1 MTAEHPTPRLLRRG
15 AAALAL
21 IALVTV
27 PNAIQAA
34 PWARAATPIAQSSA
48 CPAAGNGIVPTP
60 AIRFGRGGGN
70 IRPMAV
76 TIADS
81 GAISYDGANP
91 VTTTY
96 TISPAAVQGLERLAG
111 AEGFWS
117 MPQMTSAPGVL
128 PDIATQ
134 FITMRLGCSATTY
147 TVRVHGDSLPAFTEL
162 YDTLT
167 AAAGISA
174 GPLAPAPSP
183 QAGPQR
189 ITLQNAGES
198 LSYSIGD
205 RVLVQ
210 LGTGYAWTL
219 SFSTPGIFTRVPN
232 YMLILGAQGLFTAA
246 HQGRTVL
253 TAVGTPTCRSSH
265 PACALPS
272 RLVRFTLVVQPPI
285 QP

>member
-1 MTAEHPTPRLLRRG
+1 MNTTTQSQRPLRRG
-15 AAALAL
+15 AAVFAL

-27 PNAIQAA
+27 PNALQAA
-34 PWARAATPIAQSSA
+34 PRARAATPIVQSSA
-48 CPAAGNGIVPTP
+48 CPAAGNGVAPTP

-70 IRPMAV
+70 IRPMTV

-81 GAISYDGANP
+81 GAISYDGASP
-91 VTTTY
+91 VTTAY
-96 TISPAAVQGLERLAG
+96 VISPAAVQGLERLAG

-117 MPQMTSAPGVL
+117 MPQMTATPGVL
-128 PDIATQ
+128 PDIATR

-147 TVRVHGDSLPAFTEL
+147 TARVRGSVAAFDEL

-174 GPLAPAPSP
+174 GPATPTPSG
-183 QAGPQR
+183 QASPQR

-210 LGTGYAWTL
+210 LGTTYAWTL
-219 SFSTPGIFTRVPN
+219 NFNPPGIFSRVPN
-232 YMLILGAQGLFTAA
+232 SMLILGAQGIFSAA
-246 HQGRTVL
+246 HQGRTIL
-253 TAVGTPTCRSSH
+253 TATGDPACRSAH

-272 RLVRFTLVVQPPI
+272 RIVRFTLVVQPPI